1 MARMVSLGV
10 LVALILVIG
19 FLSYEVMAAF
29 LLPLFLAAMLT
40 VLFHPVNDWITK
52 RCRGRDRIAAALTTL
67 VILLCVLLPSLAL
80 GFLAFSESSELYRKL
95 DRDDLSRKIAMLQN
109 RLSLGP
115 PPAPVMSALDRIEKT
130 LHKIEEL
137 PRTLPEAGEERE
149 KIMLE
154 AFAQTKADIALIEA
168 KLGFGDAAPPAP
180 AIPAA
185 TPTGTGPAATGPTA
199 TPTAAAATG
208 TASAALATP
217 ATAPPQQ
224 LKVAWTKWV
233 AEWSELKPSPNEVE
247 KWDAAWHKSM
257 VALEEFR
264 NELLG
269 GPLAASVKRF
279 VNLEPDQLDKLLD
292 RARAAAGPLALGTTQ
307 YVGGLVVGL
316 TLGLIVMLIGCYY
329 FLADGRSMIAS
340 LTLLTPLDSKHVEK
354 LLAEF
359 GNLTRAVVLSMF
371 LAAFAQGLLAGIG
384 YLFVGLHSIFLL
396 TLLTMLFAML
406 PLVGATAV
414 WGGACLWLYFIDGRP
429 AAAIGLAI
437 YCAIVVS
444 LADNLIKPL
453 VLQERSNMHPLPALL
468 SVLGGATALG
478 PIGVFVGPMVLALFH
493 TLLVMLRTE
502 LANFE
507 KRKT

>member
-40 VLFHPVNDWITK
+40 VLFHPVYYWMTK

-67 VILLCVLLPSLAL
+67 IILLCVLLPSLAL
-80 GFLAFSESSELYRKL
+80 GFLAFSESSELYRQL
-95 DRDDLSRKIAMLQN
+95 DREDLSRKIAMLQN

-115 PPAPVMSALDRIEKT
+115 PPAPVMGALDRIEKT

-137 PRTLPEAGEERE
+137 PHALPEAGEERE

-168 KLGFGDAAPPAP
+168 KLGFGDAAPAVVVEPAVPAP
-180 AIPAA
+180 SATSPAA
-185 TPTGTGPAATGPTA
+185 PAPTA
-199 TPTAAAATG
+199 TPTATAAASDART
-208 TASAALATP
+208 S
-217 ATAPPQQ
+217 APPPQ
-224 LKVAWTKWV
+224 LKTAWQKWV
-233 AEWSELKPSPNEVE
+233 AAWGEPKPLPNQIDA
-247 KWDAAWHKSM
+247 WDAAWRKSM

-279 VNLEPDQLDKLLD
+279 VNLEPDQLNRLLD
-292 RARAAAGPLALGTTQ
+292 RARASAGPLALGTTQ

-371 LAAFAQGLLAGIG
+371 LAALAQGLLAGIG

-478 PIGVFVGPMVLALFH
+478 PIGVFVGPMVLALLH

>member
-10 LVALILVIG
+10 LVVLIVVIG
-19 FLSYEVMAAF
+19 FLSYEVMATF

-40 VLFHPVNDWITK
+40 VLFHPVNDWIAK
-52 RCRGRDRIAAALTTL
+52 RCRGRTRIAAALTTL
-67 VILLCVLLPSLAL
+67 LILLAVLLPSLAL
-80 GFLAFSESSELYRKL
+80 GGLAVSESSDLFRRL
-95 DRDDLSRKIAMLQN
+95 DRDDISRKIAMLQN

-115 PPAPVMSALDRIEKT
+115 PPAPVMGALDRIDRS
-130 LHKIEEL
+130 LHRVEEL
-137 PRTLPEAGEERE
+137 PRSLLEAAEERSR
-149 KIMLE
+149 
-154 AFAQTKADIALIEA
+154 LIEEA
-168 KLGFGDAAPPAP
+168 QKQMKIDSDLIQEKLGFGEGPAQPSDAAAVPPPQLKAAWNTWVAAWSEPKPAP
-180 AIPAA
+180 
-185 TPTGTGPAATGPTA
+185 
-199 TPTAAAATG
+199 
-208 TASAALATP
+208 SD
-217 ATAPPQQ
+217 
-224 LKVAWTKWV
+224 VEAW
-233 AEWSELKPSPNEVE
+233 E
-247 KWDAAWHKSM
+247 AAWRKSYL
-257 VALEEFR
+257 ALDAFR

-269 GPLAASVKRF
+269 GPLAAAVKRF

-292 RARAAAGPLALGTTQ
+292 RARSAAGPLALGTTQ
-307 YVGGLVVGL
+307 YVGGLLVQLIIGL
-316 TLGLIVMLIGCYY
+316 VVMLISCYY
-329 FLADGRSMIAS
+329 FLADGRAMLAS

-371 LAAFAQGLLAGIG
+371 LAALAQGFLAGIG
-384 YLFVGLHSIFLL
+384 YLFVGLDSIFLL
-396 TLLTMLFAML
+396 TLLTMLFALL

-414 WGGACLWLYFIDGRP
+414 WGGCSLWLYFIDGRP
-429 AAAIGLAI
+429 GAAIGLAI

-468 SVLGGATALG
+468 SVLGGVEALG
-478 PIGVFVGPMVLALFH
+478 PIGVFVGPMVLALLH

>member
-19 FLSYEVMAAF
+19 FLSYEVMASF

-40 VLFHPVNDWITK
+40 VLFHPVYDWITK
-52 RCRGRDRIAAALTTL
+52 RCRGRTRIAAALTTL
-67 VILLCVLLPSLAL
+67 VILLSVLLPSLAL
-80 GFLAFSESSELYRKL
+80 GFLAFSESSDLYRKL
-95 DRDDLSRKIAMLQN
+95 DREDLSRKIAMLQN

-115 PPAPVMSALDRIEKT
+115 PPAPVMGALDRIEKT
-130 LHKIEEL
+130 LHRIEEM
-137 PRTLPEAGEERE
+137 PHSLPEPGAERQ
-149 KIMLE
+149 KALAE
-154 AFAQTKADIALIEA
+154 AFAQLKADVALIEA
-168 KLGFGDAAPPAP
+168 KLGFDGNLPAP
-180 AIPAA
+180 LPTAA
-185 TPTGTGPAATGPTA
+185 TPTPTPTTPSAAPTATAPAATMA
-199 TPTAAAATG
+199 
-208 TASAALATP
+208 P
-217 ATAPPQQ
+217 ATVASGSLVPPTQ
-224 LKVAWTKWV
+224 LKAAWTKWV
-233 AEWSELKPSPNEVE
+233 DEWSDVKPLPSDV
-247 KWDAAWHKSM
+247 DAWSSAWRKSIL
-257 VALEEFR
+257 ALEEFR

-316 TLGLIVMLIGCYY
+316 TLGLIVMLISCYY

-340 LTLLTPLDSKHVEK
+340 LTLLTPLDSKHVEQ

-371 LAAFAQGLLAGIG
+371 LAALAQGLLAGIG

-429 AAAIGLAI
+429 VAAIGLAI

-478 PIGVFVGPMVLALFH
+478 PIGVFVGPMVLALLH